1 MEIAKAERPLLCHL
15 CQRCSV
21 NMPLLVTT
29 CLLQLPL
36 CPRSQVSLPSHLT
49 FHQPPHTLSTHTPSP
64 CGILTRQ
71 NPNPNFMQT
80 PVHSMVQCGNPG
92 VTVAS
97 NILVPF
103 LPAATMQPIPFNT
116 CYLPAQGLP
125 VSRSTT
131 SQKLPLPPPPAPDK
145 YPGSLP
151 GHLRC
156 WHNGDPWLFLP
167 PLSSSTFPTLT
178 LSASLGT
185 PPFRSVAASPHFPDW
200 LGHLAAF
207 AL

>member
-1 MEIAKAERPLLCHL
+1 MLCHL

-36 CPRSQVSLPSHLT
+36 GPRSQVSLPSDLT

-71 NPNPNFMQT
+71 NPNPSFMQT
-80 PVHSMVQCGNPG
+80 PVHSMAQCGNPS

-97 NILVPF
+97 NIPVPF
-103 LPAATMQPIPFNT
+103 LPAMAMQPIPFNT

-125 VSRSTT
+125 ASRSITF
-131 SQKLPLPPPPAPDK
+131 QKLLPPPNTQSLSQAFSVASTVES
-145 YPGSLP
+145 PGYSSLP
-151 GHLRC
+151 SPLFHVSLHLPHIDSVSKS
-156 WHNGDPWLFLP
+156 WD
-167 PLSSSTFPTLT
+167 STFQ
-178 LSASLGT
+178 SCCCFSSL
-185 PPFRSVAASPHFPDW
+185 P
-200 LGHLAAF
+200 
-207 AL
+207 

>member
-71 NPNPNFMQT
+71 NPNPSFMQT

-97 NILVPF
+97 NIPVPF

-116 CYLPAQGLP
+116 CYLPTQGLP
-125 VSRSTT
+125 ASRSTT
-131 SQKLPLPPPPAPDK
+131 SQKLPLPPPTNTQGLSQAISGAGTVET
-145 YPGSLP
+145 PGYSSLP
-151 GHLRC
+151 S
-156 WHNGDPWLFLP
+156 PLP
-167 PLSSSTFPTLT
+167 PFP
-178 LSASLGT
+178 
-185 PPFRSVAASPHFPDW
+185 PPSPH
-200 LGHLAAF
+200 
-207 AL
+207 